1 MSKNNQTRTDGNYLQ
16 VVVGLAPQCVTTF
29 LLDAAF
35 ANGTMASDEECVI
48 YVLCKSENCA
58 KILKRK
64 IDDKSI
70 LGAAQ
75 NSFNIG
81 IDKEEGVVKII
92 DPHTLKNLG
101 DHVNFTIKNRDKRA
115 VTQGGGEIT
124 IIARFIDPPEWVP
137 IENDKKLRIHGKG
150 ETIFLSIIDRRLG
163 EIVYR
168 SDSIEITGADLRV
181 YGEQVK
187 YENGDEIS
195 TEVYGEGSG
204 SYCELEVLGTGIKI
218 KDIRTSDVERIT
230 IRTGKKIKAV
240 VEPSQS
246 NGEKKRSVKSGTG
259 WLGAWIFL
267 FVLEFLFLL
276 ALTALPFMP
285 FVAKEHGYLD
295 RLGGNFATNETVVV
309 TCTVPAKVKN
319 TLSLQADT
327 QAVLPHNSKT
337 NSVGA
342 TATSISSTADMPTTA
357 KEPKRIG
364 EARITF
370 YFVLACLLYVIFYG
384 VVVYLMVLTVHALR
398 RCRKLHGNMQS
409 VIDSLRNERDK
420 EKRRAMQKKI
430 LDDMI
435 DTYLDRPSSDE

>member
-1 MSKNNQTRTDGNYLQ
+1 MSNNNQTLTEGHYLRI
-16 VVVGLAPQCVTTF
+16 VVGLNPQCATTC

-35 ANGTMASDEECVI
+35 ANGTTVSDGECVI
-48 YVLCKSENCA
+48 YALCKSKDCA

-75 NSFNIG
+75 NSFSIG
-81 IDKEEGVVKII
+81 IDNEEGVVKII

-101 DHVNFTIKNRDKRA
+101 DHVNFTIRNRDKRA
-115 VTQGGGEIT
+115 VTQGEIT

-150 ETIFLSIIDRRLG
+150 EAIFLSIIDRRLG

-168 SDSIEITGADLRV
+168 SDVIEITGADLRV
-181 YGEQVK
+181 YGEQIK
-187 YENGDEIS
+187 YEKGEKIS
-195 TEVYGEGSG
+195 TEVHGVGSG
-204 SYCELEVLGTGIKI
+204 SYCELEVQGTGLKI

-240 VEPSQS
+240 VEPAQTDQ
-246 NGEKKRSVKSGTG
+246 EKKRVIKSGTG
-259 WLGAWIFL
+259 GLCGWVSL
-267 FVLEFLFLL
+267 FGLEFLFLL

-285 FVAKEHGYLD
+285 FVAKEHGGLD

-319 TLSLQADT
+319 TLSLQADA
-327 QAVLPHNSKT
+327 QAFLPHNSKT

-342 TATSISSTADMPTTA
+342 TATSISSTSDMPTTA
-357 KEPKRIG
+357 KEFKRIG
-364 EARITF
+364 EGRITF

-384 VVVYLMVLTVHALR
+384 VVVYLMVLTVHALK

-409 VIDSLRNERDK
+409 VIDALRNERDK
-420 EKRRAMQKKI
+420 EKRKAMQKKI

-435 DTYLDRPSSDE
+435 DTYLDKPSSED